1 MQVFEDKPRCF
12 DAWELEPTIDLK
24 KEIVED
30 CTSVKVRQDAIGW
43 QVDFTWKYH
52 KSEIRQTMCLYEENP
67 RIDFKTEVDW
77 QEQPEAA

>member
-52 KSEIRQTMCLYEENP
+52 KSEIRQTMCSMKKIRGLTLRP
-67 RIDFKTEVDW
+67 RWTGRS
-77 QEQPEAA
+77 ARSS